1 MAAALVS
8 LLLFARAPVE
18 GKVKT
23 RLVPPLT
30 LSAALRLYRA
40 FLEDAARIYRAPA
53 LWESVLEAEPDPSHP
68 EFHRLF
74 TPPWRHEA
82 QTPGDLGARLEGA
95 FRRAFKRG
103 ARAAVA
109 VGSDHPALPRV
120 RIEESFRHLSK
131 GKGATL
137 IPADD
142 GGYCAV
148 GLSAGASVSDVFRD
162 IPWSTESTLRVTHER
177 MREAGLSV
185 AILSPSYDV
194 DQPED
199 LAKLRDDLSSRDA
212 ADPDYPAATARALAE
227 VFS

>member
-1 MAAALVS
+1 MAAAPVS

-30 LSAALRLYRA
+30 LSTALRLYRA
-40 FLEDAARIYRAPA
+40 FLEDAARIYQAPA
-53 LWESVLEAEPDPSHP
+53 LWESVLEAEPDASHP
-68 EFHRLF
+68 EFLRLF
-74 TPPWRHEA
+74 TPPWKHEA
-82 QTPGDLGARLEGA
+82 QTQGDLGARLEGA
-95 FRRAFKRG
+95 FRRVFMRG

-109 VGSDHPALPRV
+109 VGSDHPALPRA
-120 RIEESFRHLSK
+120 RIEESFRHLRDR
-131 GKGATL
+131 KGATL
-137 IPADD
+137 IPAAD

-148 GLSAGASVSDVFRD
+148 GLSAGAPVSDVFRD
-162 IPWSTESTLRVTHER
+162 IPWSTESTLRVTRER

-199 LAKLRDDLSSRDA
+199 LARLRDDLLSRDA
-212 ADPDYPAATARALAE
+212 TEPDYPSSTARALAE
-227 VFS
+227 VFA

>member
-1 MAAALVS
+1 
-8 LLLFARAPVE
+8 
-18 GKVKT
+18 

-103 ARAAVA
+103 
-109 VGSDHPALPRV
+109 PR
-120 RIEESFRHLSK
+120 
-131 GKGATL
+131 
-137 IPADD
+137 
-142 GGYCAV
+142 
-148 GLSAGASVSDVFRD
+148 
-162 IPWSTESTLRVTHER
+162 
-177 MREAGLSV
+177 
-185 AILSPSYDV
+185 SPSDRTTRRC
-194 DQPED
+194 P
-199 LAKLRDDLSSRDA
+199 ACASRN
-212 ADPDYPAATARALAE
+212 PSGISATGRGRR
-227 VFS
+227 